1 MASAIFTVIGSFA
14 THYIPFIGP
23 FLGGGFDTVA
33 ALLQV
38 VGHSL
43 IG

>member
-1 MASAIFTVIGSFA
+1 MASAVFTVLGSFS
-14 THYIPFIGP
+14 THFIPVIGP